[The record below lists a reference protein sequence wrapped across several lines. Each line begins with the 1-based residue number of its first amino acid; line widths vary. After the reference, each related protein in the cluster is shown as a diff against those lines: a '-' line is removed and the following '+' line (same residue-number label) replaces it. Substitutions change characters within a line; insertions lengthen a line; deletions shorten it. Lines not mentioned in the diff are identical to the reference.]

1 MNKLK
6 FFLSIFYILN
16 INFNTVQKNNL
27 NGEEFIINVKKYGG
41 KLYYNYNH
49 ITFEGINEFK
59 GKSIPKSIKIYA
71 INKTKEEIDFSICTN
86 NRKFNYE
93 SFYFYKK
100 NNYYVGTR
108 IIKEDGLNTFYRIVT
123 KIYNDKKI
131 EFTYRIINQDEML
144 DEIKFSYLNGSI
156 QTYYNSKQITYFDYI
171 NITNEKDVPKEFK
184 K

>member
-1 MNKLK
+1 LTFQFVQIIENLITKA
-6 FFLSIFYILN
+6 FIF
-16 INFNTVQKNNL
+16 T
-27 NGEEFIINVKKYGG
+27 
-41 KLYYNYNH
+41 
-49 ITFEGINEFK
+49 
-59 GKSIPKSIKIYA
+59 
-71 INKTKEEIDFSICTN
+71 
-86 NRKFNYE
+86 
-93 SFYFYKK
+93 
-100 NNYYVGTR
+100 GTR